1 MNKRVFGIFLGVILL
16 LTIVISSDFVSAKTL
31 EEGSNQVKSFVVD
44 LFNLDT
50 QVKGGGVFTQFLI
63 FIIVSLFVFSLLDI
77 TGFFKNKGILFVVS
91 FVVGLLSTY
100 YMNQTQLFAIQD
112 FYTAF
117 GGTLA
122 TLVPF
127 LILSAFTYR
136 AIADGNVQLMVM
148 QHVAWGLF
156 ALFLLYSLILNWDE
170 GVRLLSIVFFII
182 ALGLTIFNSLALDF
196 FGERIIRAKGVKS
209 AKSMADIERG
219 VDLFKKTGEDL
230 SN

>member
-1 MNKRVFGIFLGVILL
+1 MNKRVFGIFLGLIFL
-16 LTIVISSDFVSAKTL
+16 LTIVISSDFVSAKTIS
-31 EEGSNQVKSFVVD
+31 EGFDEIKSFFID
-44 LFNLDT
+44 LFNLDV
-50 QVKGGGVFTQFLI
+50 QVGGGGVFTQFLI
-63 FIIVSLFVFSLLDI
+63 FIIISLFVFSLLDI
-77 TGFFKNKGILFVVS
+77 TGFFSNKGILFVVS

-100 YMNQTQLFAIQD
+100 YMTSTQLFAIQD

-156 ALFLLYSLILNWDE
+156 ALFLFYSLIINWGE
-170 GVRLLSIVFFII
+170 GLRLLPIVFFII
-182 ALGLTIFNSLALDF
+182 ALGLTIFNSWALDF
-196 FGERIIRAKGVKS
+196 FGERIIKAKGVKA
-209 AKSMADIERG
+209 AKSMSDIERG
-219 VDLFKKTGEDL
+219 VNVFKKTGENL